1 MRRPLTALFAIV
13 LTAALISPASAHQP
27 VILLNSDTTA
37 AKGPLLVDGTVS
49 FAVRAAFTKSKQ
61 KKAFRAAFKEGD
73 QLEVQYLIVD
83 KRPESAL
90 KTNQLPKLVITTPNG
105 SRTTMKL
112 TERTKFYEP
121 YGDINYL
128 YLGRLSQ
135 PAQVGT
141 YSFMATSRG
150 RAEITIAVGDKEI
163 PGEVLRGPAPTAAP
177 TPAATTARPTPTPAA
192 TTARPT
198 PTPAA
203 TTARPTPTV
212 APTSAGYT
220 MDQVRANNSAS
231 SCWSL
236 INGNVYN
243 LTAWINSH
251 PGGSSAIRGL
261 CGVDGTS
268 SFNAR
273 HSGQSN
279 PTATLSRYLLGPLS
293 N

>member
-73 QLEVQYLIVD
+73 QLEVQYLIVE
-83 KRPESAL
+83 KLPESAL
-90 KTNQLPKLVITTPNG
+90 KAKKLPKLVITTPNG

-121 YGDINYL
+121 YGDTNYL

-163 PGEVLRGPAPTAAP
+163 PGEVLRGPAPTVAP
-177 TPAATTARPTPTPAA
+177 APAATTARPTPTPAA

-198 PTPAA
+198 PAA
-203 TTARPTPTV
+203 TTARPTPTP
-212 APTSAGYT
+212 AATSAGYT
-220 MDQVRANNSAS
+220 MNQIKANNTAS

-261 CGVDGTS
+261 CGVDGTT

-293 N
+293 K

>member
-73 QLEVQYLIVD
+73 QLEVQYLIVE
-83 KRPESAL
+83 KLPESAL
-90 KTNQLPKLVITTPNG
+90 KAKKLPKLVITTPNG

-121 YGDINYL
+121 YGDTNYL

-198 PTPAA
+198 PTPDA
-203 TTARPTPTV
+203 
-212 APTSAGYT
+212 TSAGYT
-220 MDQVRANNSAS
+220 MNQVRANNSAS

>member
-1 MRRPLTALFAIV
+1 MRRTLTTAFAIALTAS
-13 LTAALISPASAHQP
+13 LISPASAHQP

-83 KRPESAL
+83 KRPETAL
-90 KTNQLPKLVITTPNG
+90 KTNKLPQLVITAPDG

-121 YGDINYL
+121 YGDTNYL

-150 RAEITIAVGDKEI
+150 RAAITIAVGDKEI

-177 TPAATTARPTPTPAA
+177 APAATTARPTPTPAA

-203 TTARPTPTV
+203 
-212 APTSAGYT
+212 TSAGYT

-293 N
+293 K

>member
-49 FAVRAAFTKSKQ
+49 FAVRAAFTKRGE

-90 KTNQLPKLVITTPNG
+90 KAKKLPKLIITAPNG

-112 TERTKFYEP
+112 TERTKFFEP
-121 YGDINYL
+121 YGGTNYL

-150 RAEITIAVGDKEI
+150 RAAITIAVGDKEI

-177 TPAATTARPTPTPAA
+177 APAATTARPTPTPAA

-198 PTPAA
+198 PTPDA
-203 TTARPTPTV
+203 
-212 APTSAGYT
+212 TSAGYT
-220 MDQVRANNSAS
+220 MNQVRANNSAS

-261 CGVDGTS
+261 CGVDGTT